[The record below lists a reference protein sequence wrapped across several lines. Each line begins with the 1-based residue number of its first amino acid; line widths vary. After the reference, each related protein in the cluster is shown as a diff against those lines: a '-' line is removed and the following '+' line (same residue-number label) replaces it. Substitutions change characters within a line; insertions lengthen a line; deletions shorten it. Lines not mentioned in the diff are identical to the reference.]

1 MCFSSAKQR
10 LAIVAALLLW
20 CTALLT
26 YRISIAPDGLSVG
39 LWWNLFLALVPLM
52 FSSALKAAHEA
63 KQPFLAAFY
72 FVVWLLF
79 FPNAPYILTDLVHF
93 RAIPGVP
100 PWFLL
105 AMLLSCAGAG
115 TLFGYLSLIDV
126 HIVAQRKFGVTI
138 GWIIACGSLM
148 LCGFGI
154 YLGRFL
160 RWNSWNAFNRPFELL
175 KAVVGQFV
183 DAGPHPNPLAVT
195 LVYGVGLII
204 GYLALRVIAAAIR
217 ES

>member
-1 MCFSSAKQR
+1 MHLSPARQR
-10 LAIVAALLLW
+10 LAIVAVLLLW
-20 CTALLT
+20 CTTLLT
-26 YRISIAPDGLSVG
+26 YRIYISPDMLSVG
-39 LWWNLFLALVPLM
+39 LWWNLFLAVVPLM
-52 FSSALKAAHEA
+52 CSSALKAAHEN
-63 KQPFLAAFY
+63 KRPFLAALY

-79 FPNAPYILTDLVHF
+79 FPNAPYILTDLVHY
-93 RAIPGVP
+93 RIIPGVP
-100 PWFLL
+100 SWFLL

-126 HIVAQRKFGVTI
+126 HAVAQRKFGVTI
-138 GWIIACGSLM
+138 GWIVICGALI

-154 YLGRFL
+154 YIGRFL
-160 RWNSWNAFNRPFELL
+160 RWNSWNAFNRPLELL
-175 KAVVGQFV
+175 REVMGQFV

-204 GYLALRVIAAAIR
+204 GYLALRVIAVAIR